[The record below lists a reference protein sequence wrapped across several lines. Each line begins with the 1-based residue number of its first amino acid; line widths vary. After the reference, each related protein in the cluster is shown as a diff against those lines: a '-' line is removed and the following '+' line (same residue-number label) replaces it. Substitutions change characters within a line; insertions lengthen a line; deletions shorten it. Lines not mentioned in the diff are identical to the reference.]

1 MRRQPTVFDDM
12 ANTTSINNALD
23 VPTLPAIRVPQVNTG
38 QTDAVNT
45 VPTVLDIALPPLR
58 RSNGGDEPAPLPTLR
73 AARAPTPEP
82 FDAEDEA
89 SFVLRENPYEQDI
102 ADGAFIEDTEHIQNP
117 VAPQGGQATSGSSPF
132 LTPSTDRSMIGQ
144 TMRSFESRPG
154 TTTRAK
160 ATADTS
166 TTALARTGSSS
177 TIVTFD
183 DVAPSELEIYTQSGL
198 LPPTKGEKVAAHRI
212 RGDENEV
219 RIAAVL
225 VAVQRRIGEL
235 EKKLNAQH
243 GEVLTRIED
252 IIKTSPTTSTG
263 TLASTVTT
271 ELTRVKAMTMEGRS
285 AISNLTEAVNS
296 LIDLP
301 RDITKLSRTVQNMT
315 RNEGTGSA
323 QMASYNK
330 STDDDF
336 PLASDTMPDNS
347 PASTSNKR
355 ARPFAGFNDPT
366 ETKRQRTDEPS
377 HTDVYLWNVD
387 IDKASPMSIARRAMD
402 ELKMRDYMANIISVA
417 HPRNTP
423 KTVISIRFRCI
434 AIAEEFIDRLRAN
447 PPATMAKLHAAKREV
462 YEKKAMGASDKGNL
476 PW

>member
-1 MRRQPTVFDDM
+1 MDR
-12 ANTTSINNALD
+12 
-23 VPTLPAIRVPQVNTG
+23 TG
-38 QTDAVNT
+38 RKA
-45 VPTVLDIALPPLR
+45 
-58 RSNGGDEPAPLPTLR
+58 SYPLPTIR
-73 AARAPTPEP
+73 SARPASPEP
-82 FDAEDEA
+82 FDPEDENL
-89 SFVLRENPYEQDI
+89 FVDREIPYEQETLN
-102 ADGAFIEDTEHIQNP
+102 GVPIEETEQLQNP
-117 VAPQGGQATSGSSPF
+117 VTPQGGQATTGNSPF
-132 LTPSTDRSMIGQ
+132 LTPSTARSMVGQ

-160 ATADTS
+160 ATADTA
-166 TTALARTGSSS
+166 TALSRTGSSS

-219 RIAAVL
+219 RIAAIL

-243 GEVLTRIED
+243 GEVLIRIDD

-263 TLASTVTT
+263 SLASTVTT
-271 ELTRVKAMTMEGRS
+271 ELARVKAMTMEGRS

-301 RDITKLSRTVQNMT
+301 RDITRLSRTVQNMT
-315 RNEGTGSA
+315 RNEGTRSA
-323 QMASYNK
+323 QAASHNK
-330 STDDDF
+330 STEDDDF

-347 PASTSNKR
+347 APSTSIKR
-355 ARPFAGFNDPT
+355 ARPFAGFNDPA
-366 ETKRQRTDEPS
+366 ETKRQKSDEPS

-447 PPATMAKLHAAKREV
+447 PPATMAKLHAAKRDV